1 MNKEK
6 ESLCDTLTSIRKFHP
21 FASALFVGLTLFLS
35 HVIHSHM
42 DLTGKIVLGG
52 FITGLVGVMV
62 AFESYR
68 IDRDKEMK
76 EKAWR
81 KRVLGE

>member
-1 MNKEK
+1 MSEEK
-6 ESLCDTLTSIRKFHP
+6 ASLFDTFSTIKKFHP
-21 FASALFVGLTLFLS
+21 FAIAFFVGLTFLLS

-68 IDRDKEMK
+68 IDRDKELK
-76 EKAWR
+76 ERGLVKEGSW
-81 KRVLGE
+81 